1 MTDDTPDPKP
11 APVQVTMPLPPPP
24 TSANDG
30 AGAQSARVL
39 GIALGGALVAYF
51 VQSPIAA
58 AAIIPAFGVIAVWA
72 YGIWERRKSNRE
84 KITMHSLLS
93 SLSGGLIQ

>member
-72 YGIWERRKSNRE
+72 YGIWERRRNNRRA
-84 KITMHSLLS
+84 IWLHNLLS
-93 SLSGGLIQ
+93 NFIGGP